1 VPKLPDRKP
10 VSKDGEQKLGTD
22 RPYTRMAMSGLSA
35 GLTMPDLRNIK
46 YTHLMQM
53 LWEWDEM
60 HGAEYDETVEATS
73 ADVMSLTKL

>member
-1 VPKLPDRKP
+1 
-10 VSKDGEQKLGTD
+10 
-22 RPYTRMAMSGLSA
+22 MAMSGLSA